1 MNNNFCGILI
11 LVLLFGCTQPA
22 KESDDRP
29 MVVATTGMLYDG
41 VLNIAGPLVNAQPI
55 MGPGVDPHLY
65 KATQGDLR
73 KLRDADLIIY
83 NGLFLE
89 GKMAE
94 ILEKQGKVKSV
105 IAAAE
110 TIPSEALIGSQ
121 LYANAY
127 DPHVW
132 FDVELWK
139 LVILAITDGLIQLAP
154 ESKEVFKANS
164 EQYLLQLDSL
174 HQAVRDHI
182 QKIPKKQRVLVTAHD
197 AFGYFGAAY
206 GIEVRGLQGISTLS
220 EAGLKDIANTIDL
233 VIENNIKAVF
243 VETSVSTRDIQAVI
257 DGCKGKGHQVV
268 IGGRLFSDAMGE
280 FGTFE
285 GTYIG
290 MVDSNVRTITKALK

>member
-182 QKIPKKQRVLVTAHD
+182 QKIPEKQRVLVTAHD

-280 FGTFE
+280 FGTFK